1 MTDTPQIVLRDAM
14 GSDLPA
20 LGELHVRTFDQTHG
34 PGPAYA
40 LREGQW
46 REKFAR
52 PDLLLFCVV
61 LETETGRLIGFA
73 SGEPHMSGELSE
85 YRGELNKIYLLR
97 EYHGRG
103 LGRRLLCAAA
113 RRFLD
118 RGIDSML
125 LFGDARSTTN
135 GFYERMGGEKLFS
148 SSGEFHGAYGWRDLR
163 QLAVNCPPNGYNAS
177 DTRRGLTV

>member
-1 MTDTPQIVLRDAM
+1 MTDAPQIVLRDATVA
-14 GSDLPA
+14 DVPTLA
-20 LGELHVRTFDQTHG
+20 ELHVRTFDQTHG
-34 PGPAYA
+34 PGPGYA
-40 LREGQW
+40 LRERQW

-52 PDLLLFCVV
+52 PDLLLFCVI
-61 LETETGRLIGFA
+61 LETEAGTLIGFA
-73 SGEPHMSGELSE
+73 SGEPHESEELSE

-113 RRFLD
+113 CLFLD

-125 LFGDARSTTN
+125 LFGDARSPTN
-135 GFYERMGGEKLFS
+135 GFYESMGGEKLFS

-163 QLAVNCPPNGYNAS
+163 QLVMNCPPAG
-177 DTRRGLTV
+177 